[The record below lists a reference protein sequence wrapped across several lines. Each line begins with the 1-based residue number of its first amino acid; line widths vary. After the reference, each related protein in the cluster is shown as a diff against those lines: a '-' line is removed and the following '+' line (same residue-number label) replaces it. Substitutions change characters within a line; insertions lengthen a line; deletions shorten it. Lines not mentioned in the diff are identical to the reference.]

1 MAAAQNETRHHRRTR
16 ARHGLIAAAI
26 AVTLTMVGAA
36 AVSLHRRQYVASTTV
51 VIVGAPTISQREFS
65 TRTTIDPSLRSWLA
79 RFDNP
84 TVVADIYAR
93 VYQSTTQRQLL
104 RDEGVTGRIN
114 VVTKSSVTSD
124 SPGHGPVMVLSVFS
138 DAPGAAVTQLGVL
151 VDDLVARVAAD
162 QVGADPTLVVVP
174 TVVARGDRA
183 VPVVGSRIRS
193 AVGFA
198 SASALVAAIAFVMMG
213 SVSRRRRAGEG
224 DRTATETRQGEL
236 VHS

>member
-1 MAAAQNETRHHRRTR
+1 MAAPANQTRQQRRTR

-36 AVSLHRRQYVASTTV
+36 AVSLHRRQYVASTTL

-93 VYQSTTQRQLL
+93 VYQSTAQTKLL
-104 RDEGVTGRIN
+104 RDEGVSGRIS

-124 SPGHGPVMVLSVFS
+124 SPGHGPVMVLSIFA
-138 DAPGAAVTQLGVL
+138 DAPGAAVSQLSVL
-151 VDDLVARVAAD
+151 VDDLVERVAAD
-162 QVGADPTLVVVP
+162 QAGADPTLVVVP
-174 TVVARGDRA
+174 TVVSRGDRA
-183 VPVVGSRIRS
+183 VPVVGSRMRS

-198 SASALVAAIAFVMMG
+198 SSAALVAAIAFVTMG
-213 SVSRRRRAGEG
+213 WVSRRRRVHEG
-224 DRTATETRQGEL
+224 HLTATDALQDEL